1 MLAHFTIS
9 TMNCFLDYFHQKS
22 LPYRKYSFYLI
33 WDVIHLLF
41 QYYRYMEM
49 DQKFL
54 NFIPLFSTAHE
65 TKCGAN
71 LGTTEPLDY
80 PTNYIIDE
88 RSTIIDVENNITRL
102 E

>member
-1 MLAHFTIS
+1 MLAQSTSS

-33 WDVIHLLF
+33 LDLTHLLF
-41 QYYRYMEM
+41 QYYKYMETEK
-49 DQKFL
+49 KFL
-54 NFIPLFSTAHE
+54 NFIPLFSTAYE
-65 TKCGAN
+65 TKCGVN
-71 LGTTEPLDY
+71 LGTIESLDY
-80 PTNYIIDE
+80 PANYVIVE